1 MIVIHQL
8 NESESQRILMSDS
21 FPLPT
26 KPEDN
31 IPSLVR
37 RFNSG
42 QVSNQMAMYAPEAV
56 FIANDGR
63 TITDHAEIAAT
74 IERDIKLGL
83 PLVTNV
89 RHVFVADDTAQIVV
103 DWSIDGK
110 GPDGKDVHLGGS
122 ACDIARR
129 GEDGFR
135 RYIKGLL
142 CDSPPDMCATAAL
155 SDGATP
161 QPGVDEHHFVKLPSR
176 RFWTCTPEFSGRR
189 RGTVRCKTWLQ

>member
-1 MIVIHQL
+1 MKSKTEQ
-8 NESESQRILMSDS
+8 MSGS

-26 KPEDN
+26 KPEDI
-31 IPSLVR
+31 IPSLVK

-42 QVSNQMAMYAPEAV
+42 DVSNQMALYAPDAV

-63 TITDHAEIAAT
+63 IISDHTEIAAI

-89 RHVFVADDTAQIVV
+89 RHVFVAGDTAQIVV

-129 GEDGFR
+129 GADGFW
-135 RYIKGLL
+135 RYIIDNNQG
-142 CDSPPDMCATAAL
+142 TA
-155 SDGATP
+155 
-161 QPGVDEHHFVKLPSR
+161 
-176 RFWTCTPEFSGRR
+176 
-189 RGTVRCKTWLQ
+189 VRQLA